1 MLILLC
7 VWFHHST
14 LSFCSFLPNLSLLI
28 RQQNENRHL
37 NCAVKK
43 SPCQMIKSIFESS
56 NHSSC
61 EFIHQTK
68 MLGGTKRSKSDMEWL
83 HKSLKSKKKLWSVC
97 VIKGEKTWP
106 VTLFSNWQFYIR
118 LCKSFSVDVESNH
131 RCNLIVALETDFST
145 GDATTKFN
153 CFLQCGTLTQW
164 MYAGSNECITGTK
177 WIDNFRW
184 WPSQCG
190 KMCIRV
196 IVNSNCTFDAPW
208 TNYLRSVELR

>member
-1 MLILLC
+1 
-7 VWFHHST
+7 
-14 LSFCSFLPNLSLLI
+14 
-28 RQQNENRHL
+28 
-37 NCAVKK
+37 
-43 SPCQMIKSIFESS
+43 MIKSIFESS

-68 MLGGTKRSKSDMEWL
+68 MLGGTKRSKSDIEWL

-208 TNYLRSVELR
+208 TNYLCSVELR